1 MISGHSS
8 KGYLPPLIE
17 VRSKRAVVWLR
28 DNGSEAPMDEELKPQ
43 PASPR
48 VEPAQGAASAVAER
62 ARNACTS
69 GRMPTLYIGHGAPPL
84 VDDPLWVAQLAAWA
98 RALPTPSA
106 VLMVSAHWENAPLTI
121 GATRT
126 GTPLI
131 YDFGGFPERYYRAQ
145 YRSPGAPELAADVRR
160 LLSDQ
165 PVAEQPDHGLDHGA
179 YVPLTVMYPDA
190 DVPVLQ
196 VSMPSLDPEQLFQIG
211 RRLRQLRD
219 QGVLVIGSG
228 FLTHGLPFLRD
239 FRLDA
244 PPPAWSTE
252 FDAWAHEALDHG
264 DVDQLSD
271 FMHRAPAV
279 RYAHPR
285 TEHLAPLFVT
295 LGAGDSNGEPL
306 PSIIDGYWMG
316 LSKRSIQIA

>member
-1 MISGHSS
+1 
-8 KGYLPPLIE
+8 
-17 VRSKRAVVWLR
+17 
-28 DNGSEAPMDEELKPQ
+28 MDEELKPQ
-43 PASPR
+43 AASAPE
-48 VEPAQGAASAVAER
+48 EPANGAASAVAER
-62 ARNACTS
+62 ARKASTS

-98 RALPTPSA
+98 TALPRPSA
-106 VLMVSAHWENAPLTI
+106 VLIVSAHWENAPLTI

-145 YRSPGAPELAADVRR
+145 YRSPGAPELAADIRR

-165 PVAEQPDHGLDHGA
+165 PVAEEPDHGLDHGA

-196 VSMPSLDPEQLFQIG
+196 VSMPSLDPEELFQIG
-211 RRLRQLRD
+211 RRLRPLRD
-219 QGVLVIGSG
+219 QGVVVIGSG

-252 FDAWAHEALDHG
+252 FDAWAHEALEHG
-264 DVDQLSD
+264 DVDELAD
-271 FMHRAPAV
+271 FAHRAPAV

-316 LSKRSIQIA
+316 LSKRSIQIP